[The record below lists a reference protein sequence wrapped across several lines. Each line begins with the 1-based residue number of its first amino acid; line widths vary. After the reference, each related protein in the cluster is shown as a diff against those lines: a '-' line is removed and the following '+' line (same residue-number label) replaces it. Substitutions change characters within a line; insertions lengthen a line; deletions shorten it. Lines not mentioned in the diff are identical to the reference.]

1 MQDAILFGKEEAGEL
16 TIGIIGLG
24 YVGLPTAIGF
34 HDAGFKV
41 WGVDISQRTVD
52 MVLQGIN
59 PTGDPDVN
67 EIMPKPGTER
77 WNITTSSAEAVP
89 QCDVILVTVPTPIT
103 QDLKPDLSYV
113 ESAGRDVFKSIR
125 KGTRTIVVL
134 ESTVYPGVTAQ
145 TWHPIIKEFGLEIG
159 TDVEI
164 AYCPERFNPGDSAHG
179 VRQVARVIGCS
190 NPEVG
195 DELVS
200 LYSRLTS
207 EDVRYVGKLEVAEA
221 AKVIENVQRD
231 INIALVNELARIF
244 PVLGV
249 DVEDVLS
256 AAATKWNFHRY
267 TPGVGVG
274 GHCIPVDPYYMIQR
288 AADVGVP
295 AGLITAARAVNRS
308 MPSHVSGVLSEIM
321 WSNDV
326 PANNA
331 KVLLLGWSYKAEV
344 GDPRETP
351 AEPLAETLMSKG
363 VTVGAWDPHLESNM
377 FPEGI
382 EVVTDISQANGYD
395 MAVLVTAHKACLEL
409 DWSRLLSQMRTP
421 LIYDGRRVLDI
432 EKLEEIGWTVHA
444 VGRPVSNSQA

>member
-1 MQDAILFGKEEAGEL
+1 MDWLDKFSSRIEKKEI

-34 HDAGFKV
+34 HDAGFTV
-41 WGVDISQRTVD
+41 WGVDVSKRTVD
-52 MVLQGIN
+52 MILQGKN
-59 PTGDPDVN
+59 PTGDSDVDEIVPQPDS
-67 EIMPKPGTER
+67 KR
-77 WNITTSSAEAVP
+77 WYITTSAAQAVP
-89 QCDVILVTVPTPIT
+89 HCDVILVTVPTPIT
-103 QDLKPDLSYV
+103 HDLKPDLSYV
-113 ESAGRDVFKSIR
+113 EAAGRNVFQSIQ
-125 KGTRTIVVL
+125 KGSRTIVVL
-134 ESTVYPGVTAQ
+134 ESTVYPGVTAH
-145 TWHPIIKEFGLEIG
+145 TWLPIIKELDLEIG
-159 TDVEI
+159 IDVEI
-164 AYCPERFNPGDSAHG
+164 AYCPERFNPGDAAHG

-195 DELVS
+195 EALVS
-200 LYSRLTS
+200 LYSKLTT

-244 PVLGV
+244 PALDV

-308 MPSHVSGVLSEIM
+308 MPSHVAGVLSDLM
-321 WSNDV
+321 WNAGV
-326 PANNA
+326 PAGAA

-351 AEPLAETLMSKG
+351 AEPLAQTLMSKG
-363 VTVGAWDPHLESNM
+363 IGVGAWDPHIESTDY
-377 FPEGI
+377 PEGVTVI
-382 EVVTDISQANGYD
+382 EDISDAQDYD
-395 MAVLVTAHKACLEL
+395 IAVLVTAHKACVDL
-409 DWSRLLSQMRTP
+409 DWQSLLENMRTP
-421 LIYDGRRVLDI
+421 LLYDGRRVLNLS
-432 EKLEEIGWTVHA
+432 ELETMGWQTHA
-444 VGRPVSNSQA
+444 VGRPV

>member
-1 MQDAILFGKEEAGEL
+1 MVRAGE
-16 TIGIIGLG
+16 
-24 YVGLPTAIGF
+24 
-34 HDAGFKV
+34 
-41 WGVDISQRTVD
+41 
-52 MVLQGIN
+52 N
-59 PTGDPDVN
+59 PTGDPDVDD
-67 EIMPKPGTER
+67 IVPVPGTER
-77 WNITTSSAEAVP
+77 WNITTSTAEAVP
-89 QCDVILVTVPTPIT
+89 HCDAILVTVPTPIT
-103 QDLKPDLSYV
+103 NDLKPDLSYV
-113 ESAGRDVFKSIR
+113 EAAGRAVFEAIP
-125 KGTRTIVVL
+125 KGSNTIVVL

-145 TWHPIIKEFGLEIG
+145 TWLPIVEELGLVIG
-159 TDVEI
+159 EDVEI
-164 AYCPERFNPGDSAHG
+164 AYCPERFNPGDAAHG

-195 DELVS
+195 KALVA
-200 LYSRLTS
+200 LYSKLTS

-244 PVLGV
+244 PALDV

-308 MPSHVSGVLSEIM
+308 MPNHVAQVLVNILWKAGLTSEKT
-321 WSNDV
+321 
-326 PANNA
+326 

-351 AEPLAETLMSKG
+351 AEPLAAALHEKG
-363 VTVGAWDPHLESNM
+363 IGVGVYDPHLSADGMPDDVEWVPSL
-377 FPEGI
+377 E
-382 EVVTDISQANGYD
+382 EAEGYD
-395 MAVLVTAHKACLEL
+395 MAVLVTAHRACVEL
-409 DWSRLLSQMRTP
+409 DWAQLLGQMNHP
-421 LIYDGRRVLDI
+421 LLYDGRRVLD
-432 EKLEEIGWTVHA
+432 LSVLNSLGWTTYA
-444 VGRPVSNSQA
+444 VGKPY

>member
-1 MQDAILFGKEEAGEL
+1 MLAEKIGKGDL
-16 TIGIIGLG
+16 TVGIIGLG

-34 HDAGFKV
+34 HDAGFTV
-41 WGVDISQRTVD
+41 WGVDVSQRTVD
-52 MVLQGIN
+52 MVKAGKN
-59 PTGDPDVN
+59 PTGDPDVDD
-67 EIMPKPGTER
+67 IVPAAGTER
-77 WNITTSSAEAVP
+77 WHITTSTAQAVP
-89 QCDVILVTVPTPIT
+89 HCDVVLVTVPTPIT
-103 QDLKPDLSYV
+103 HDLKPDLSYV
-113 ESAGRDVFKSIR
+113 EAAGRAVFEAIP
-125 KGTRTIVVL
+125 KGSNTIVVL

-145 TWHPIIKEFGLEIG
+145 TWLPIVEELGLVIG
-159 TDVEI
+159 EDVEI
-164 AYCPERFNPGDSAHG
+164 AYCPERFNPGDAAHG

-195 DELVS
+195 KALVA
-200 LYSRLTS
+200 LYSKLTS

-244 PVLGV
+244 PALDV

-308 MPSHVSGVLSEIM
+308 MPNHVAQVLVNILWKAGLTAE
-321 WSNDV
+321 NT
-326 PANNA
+326 

-351 AEPLAETLMSKG
+351 AEPLAAALHEKG
-363 VTVGAWDPHLESNM
+363 IGVGVYDPHLSAEGMPEHVEWVESL
-377 FPEGI
+377 E
-382 EVVTDISQANGYD
+382 SAQGYD
-395 MAVLVTAHKACLEL
+395 MAVLVTAHRACVEI
-409 DWSRLLSQMRTP
+409 DWAGLLQRMNTP
-421 LIYDGRRVLDI
+421 LLYDGRRVLPLS
-432 EKLEEIGWTVHA
+432 ELETMGWETFA
-444 VGRPVSNSQA
+444 VGRPN

>member
-1 MQDAILFGKEEAGEL
+1 MGEVTDFKQGAEAGDL
-16 TIGIIGLG
+16 TVGIIGLG

-34 HDAGFKV
+34 HDAGFTV
-41 WGVDISQRTVD
+41 WGVDVSKRTVD
-52 MVLQGIN
+52 MVMKGEN
-59 PTGDPDVN
+59 PTGDPDVDD
-67 EIMPKPGTER
+67 IVPKPGTER
-77 WNITTSSAEAVP
+77 WHITTSAAEAVP
-89 QCDVILVTVPTPIT
+89 NCDVVLVTVPTPIT
-103 QDLKPDLSYV
+103 HDLKPDLSYV
-113 ESAGRDVFKSIR
+113 AGAGRDIFQAIE
-125 KGTRTIVVL
+125 KGSNTIVVL

-145 TWHPIIKEFGLEIG
+145 TWHPIIEELGLEIG
-159 TDVEI
+159 EDLEI
-164 AYCPERFNPGDSAHG
+164 AYCPERFNPGDPAHG
-179 VRQVARVIGCS
+179 VRQVARVIGCT

-195 DELVS
+195 ESLVS
-200 LYSRLTS
+200 LYSKLTS

-244 PVLGV
+244 PALDV

-308 MPSHVSGVLSEIM
+308 MPSHVAGVLSDLM
-321 WSNDV
+321 WNAGV
-326 PANNA
+326 PAREA

-351 AEPLAETLMSKG
+351 AEPLAETLISKG
-363 VTVGAWDPHLESNM
+363 IKVGAWDPHLAVND
-377 FPEGI
+377 FPDDI
-382 EVVTDISQANGYD
+382 EVVTDLSQANGYD
-395 MAVLVTAHKACLEL
+395 MVVLVTAHKACLSI
-409 DWSRLLSQMRTP
+409 DWESLAKQMRTT
-421 LIYDGRRVLDI
+421 IVYDGRRVLD
-432 EKLEEIGWTVHA
+432 LEELTQMGWQAHA
-444 VGRPVSNSQA
+444 VGKPV